1 MRTIFNRISH
11 TLSMKLGL
19 AIVFFTGIVFV
30 MSFGYLFVRS
40 RQYVKEEAIVRAMR
54 VLDETSLRIMGI
66 MSEIETATHNAEW
79 FVMQDQTPDS
89 LLQYSHRVVML
100 NSNVSGCSITMA
112 PDFYPSSV
120 GHFSAYSLRQGDSIA
135 TEREDD
141 YDYYSEVWYKT
152 AKETG
157 KPCWVGPYDDTDEG
171 SLSATDKITSY
182 CLPLYSAQGKIIGV
196 ISTDISL
203 RWLSETISEEKPYP
217 NSFSIMLSHDGHYLV
232 HPDTT
237 HLFKETIF
245 NNVENIEELDNKIL
259 VGHQMLEGKEDYK
272 RVLRKGEPYYIFYKP
287 IQQTG
292 WSIGLICPED
302 DILGNYNRLGYIIF
316 VVIGVGLLLLLF
328 FCIRTVNH
336 FIAPLNQLVSQSHD
350 IAAGN
355 FSERMPY
362 SDRQDLVGQLQN
374 SFVTMQQ
381 SLDEHIGRLQQT
393 NEEAERRNRELINA
407 TKLAQEANNRKQEF
421 IRDVSHQLR
430 TPLNIIQGFFL
441 VLRDGYNELPVEEK
455 NDLMGIIRHNV
466 VTLRRMVS
474 MLVDASWLESGA
486 MCECKD
492 SVGCNDVARKAVDT
506 FNQRAPYN
514 VKLEFRTSVPDELQV
529 HTDRKHLF
537 RILCELLFNAKKFA
551 DGDTVRLLLESNADS
566 VMFTVEDNGPGIPEA
581 EREHIFSHFIK
592 LDSFSEGL
600 GLGLNLSH
608 QFAHRMGGELKL
620 DTDYT
625 SGCRFI
631 LTIPM
636 R

>member
-1 MRTIFNRISH
+1 MKTIFNRISH

-217 NSFSIMLSHDGHYLV
+217 NSFSIMLNHDGHYLV

-259 VGHQMLEGKEDYK
+259 VGHQMLEGKEDHK

-328 FCIRTVNH
+328 FCIRSVNH

-455 NDLMGIIRHNV
+455 NDLMGTIRHNV
-466 VTLRRMVS
+466 VSLRRMVS

-486 MCECKD
+486 SIECHD
-492 SVGCNDVARKAVDT
+492 SVGCNDVAREAVNA
-506 FNQRAPYN
+506 FNQRAPYS
-514 VKLEFRTSVPDELQV
+514 VELDFRTTVPDELHV
-529 HTDRKHLF
+529 RTDREHLF
-537 RILCELLFNAKKFA
+537 RILRELLFNAKKFG
-551 DGDTVRLLLESNADS
+551 DGGTVRLLLESNADS
-566 VMFTVEDNGPGIPEA
+566 VLFTVEDNGPGIPEA

>member
-1 MRTIFNRISH
+1 MRTFFNRISH

-182 CLPLYSAQGKIIGV
+182 CLPLYSAQGEIIGV

-203 RWLSETISEEKPYP
+203 RWLSETITEEKPYP
-217 NSFSIMLSHDGHYLV
+217 NSFSIMLSRDGHYLV
-232 HPDTT
+232 HPDTN
-237 HLFKETIF
+237 HLFRETIF
-245 NNVENIEELDNKIL
+245 SNVEYAGEQDDKIL
-259 VGHQMLEGKEDYK
+259 VGHQMLEGKEGYK
-272 RVLRKGEPYYIFYKP
+272 RIVRKGQFYYIFYKP
-287 IQQTG
+287 VRQTG
-292 WSIGLICPED
+292 WSIALICPEN

-316 VVIGVGLLLLLF
+316 IIITVCLLLLLF

-350 IAAGN
+350 IALGN

-362 SDRQDLVGQLQN
+362 SDREDIVGQLQN

-393 NEEAERRNRELINA
+393 NEEAERRNRELISA
-407 TKLAQEANNRKQEF
+407 TKLAQEANEKKQAF
-421 IRDVSHQLR
+421 IGDVSHQIR
-430 TPLNIIQGFFL
+430 TPLNIIQGFFI
-441 VLRDGYNELPVEEK
+441 VLRDSYSEMPEEER
-455 NDLMGIIRHNV
+455 NDLMGTIRHNV
-466 VTLRRMVS
+466 VSLRRMVS

-486 MCECKD
+486 SMECHD
-492 SVGCNDVARKAVDT
+492 SVGCNDVAREAVNA
-506 FNQRAPYN
+506 FNQRAPYS
-514 VKLEFRTSVPDELQV
+514 VELDFRTTVPDELHV
-529 HTDRKHLF
+529 RTDREHLF
-537 RILCELLFNAKKFA
+537 RILRELLFNAKKFG
-551 DGDTVRLLLESNADS
+551 DGGTVRLLLESNADS
-566 VMFTVEDNGPGIPEA
+566 VVFTVEDSGPGIPEA
-581 EREHIFSHFIK
+581 ERERIFSHFLK

-608 QFAHRMGGELKL
+608 QFAHRMGGELEL

>member
-1 MRTIFNRISH
+1 MSNFVSRVSH
-11 TLSMKLGL
+11 SLSMKLGL
-19 AIVFFTGIVFV
+19 AIVFFAGIVFV

-40 RQYVKEEAIVRAMR
+40 RQYVKEEAIVRAMK
-54 VLDETSLRIMGI
+54 VLDETSLRVMGI

-79 FVMQDQTPDS
+79 YVMQDQTPDS
-89 LLQYSHRVVML
+89 LLQFSRRVVML
-100 NSNVSGCSITMA
+100 NSNISGCSITME

-152 AKETG
+152 AKVAG
-157 KPCWVGPYDDTDEG
+157 KPCWVEPYDDTEEG

-182 CLPLYSAQGKIIGV
+182 CLPLYSAQGEIIGV
-196 ISTDISL
+196 ISTDISF

-217 NSFSIMLSHDGHYLV
+217 NSFSIMLSRDGHYLV

-245 NNVENIEELDNKIL
+245 NNVEYIEEQDNKIL

-272 RVLRKGEPYYIFYKP
+272 RVLRKGHPYYIFYKP

-316 VVIGVGLLLLLF
+316 VIIGVGLLLLLF

-362 SDRQDLVGQLQN
+362 SERQDLVGQLQN

-393 NEEAERRNRELINA
+393 NEETERRNRELINA
-407 TKLAQEANNRKQEF
+407 TKLAQEANDRKLAF
-421 IRDVSHQLR
+421 IRDVSHQIR
-430 TPLNIIQGFFL
+430 TPLNIIQGFFV
-441 VLRDGYNELPVEEK
+441 VLRDTYSELPDEES
-455 NDLMGIIRHNV
+455 NNLLSAIRHNAV
-466 VTLRRMVS
+466 SLRRMVS
-474 MLVDASWLESGA
+474 MLVDASWLETGA
-486 MCECKD
+486 MCECQD
-492 SVGCNDVARKAVDT
+492 LVGCNDVAREAINA
-506 FNQRAPYN
+506 FNQLESYN
-514 VKLEFRTSVPDELQV
+514 VELDFRTSLPDDLHV
-529 HTDRKHLF
+529 HTDREHLF

-551 DGDTVRLLLESNADS
+551 DGGIVRLLLESDADS
-566 VMFTVEDNGPGIPEA
+566 IKFIVEDNGPGIPEA
-581 EREHIFSHFIK
+581 ERESIFSHFIK

-608 QFAHRMGGELKL
+608 RFARRMGGELKL

-636 R
+636 K